1 MSFDNKLT
9 EYELTNKFYKEMP
22 RTGYINNKEEIN
34 NFEENL
40 NKVKYFDV
48 LTDGGYFWVLVDDMK
63 NICTQISVNILE
75 EMGYEIDTDVVIGEN
90 YLKVSDEFLIY
101 VQKNTNNPK
110 YIPNLCLLK
119 TREREESYEQ
129 SDDIQKCIVLAQT
142 VDGQTVEEET
152 YGMSK

>member
-119 TREREESYEQ
+119 TREREEGYEQ